1 MEEGF
6 AKVICKDTVLDIGCG
21 IRPREEIN
29 AGIYICCEPYSEY
42 VKELKSQ
49 FLCLVLNKNVKFNG
63 FHFCCMDCYDYFK
76 KTLCE
81 GVIVNR

>member
-1 MEEGF
+1 MSY
-6 AKVICKDTVLDIGCG
+6 CSNCDKDLSVCLVC
-21 IRPREEIN
+21 N
-29 AGIYICCEPYSEY
+29 
-42 VKELKSQ
+42 KELKSQ